1 VKQVGR
7 ELGVRYVLEGS
18 VREAGQRVRITA
30 QLIDAQSGSHLWA
43 DRFDG
48 SLEDVFDL
56 QDKVAI
62 GAAGIIEPTL
72 RQAEIERARRKRA
85 DSLDAYDL
93 YLRALPFALHLD
105 AGRCRQGARVC
116 RAGDKAGTRFCRR
129 PFDHRLVSR
138 AALHEAAR
146 AAALHHARLAIST
159 GGDDA
164 TALAIAGLVIGFPDP
179 LDYTTALDAFGRSL
193 ALSPSSALALASAQ
207 SHRHGA
213 ARAR

>member
-93 YLRALPFALHLD
+93 YLRALPFAYTSMPED
-105 AGRCRQGARVC
+105 ADKALGFVEQAIKLEPDFAVAHSIIAWCQEQRYMRRQGPPRSTTPVWRFPRV
-116 RAGDKAGTRFCRR
+116 ATTPRR
-129 PFDHRLVSR
+129 SR
-138 AALHEAAR
+138 
-146 AAALHHARLAIST
+146 
-159 GGDDA
+159 
-164 TALAIAGLVIGFPDP
+164 
-179 LDYTTALDAFGRSL
+179 
-193 ALSPSSALALASAQ
+193 SPVW
-207 SHRHGA
+207 
-213 ARAR
+213 

>member
-1 VKQVGR
+1 MKQVGR

-93 YLRALPFALHLD
+93 YLRALPFAYTSMPED
-105 AGRCRQGARVC
+105 A
-116 RAGDKAGTRFCRR
+116 DKALGF
-129 PFDHRLVSR
+129 V
-138 AALHEAAR
+138 EQ
-146 AAALHHARLAIST
+146 AIKLEPDFAVAHSI
-159 GGDDA
+159 
-164 TALAIAGLVIGFPDP
+164 IAW
-179 LDYTTALDAFGRSL
+179 
-193 ALSPSSALALASAQ
+193 
-207 SHRHGA
+207 
-213 ARAR
+213 